1 MTRVVADG
9 VSKMYPS
16 GVTAVD
22 SVSLTVSPGEVVGLL
37 GPNGAG
43 KTTLLRMVLG
53 LVSPS
58 AGLVVMVGP
67 DAEGAGI
74 EIAGGLLEQPAFYP
88 YMSGRNNLRVLAR
101 YTDIAESRVDELL
114 ELLGLADRAHDRVG
128 SYSQGMRQRL
138 GIAAALLKDPDI
150 VVLDEPT
157 NGLDPAGV
165 SEVRE
170 IVRNLA
176 DSDRAVLISSHL
188 LSEMEQ
194 LCDRV
199 VILHEGRVV
208 AEGAPAE
215 MGNAGLISVAVDNPA
230 LGLRVLAG
238 LDWIGA
244 VSVSGSRLEVQV
256 PLERTPEVVSKL
268 AARGVGI
275 YEVTNLR
282 QSLESVFLELTSLGG
297 GD

>member
-101 YTDIAESRVDELL
+101 YTDVAESRVDELL

-165 SEVRE
+165 SEVRG

-208 AEGAPAE
+208 AEGAPAA

-230 LGLRVLAG
+230 LGLRV
-238 LDWIGA
+238 
-244 VSVSGSRLEVQV
+244 SRG
-256 PLERTPEVVSKL
+256 P
-268 AARGVGI
+268 
-275 YEVTNLR
+275 
-282 QSLESVFLELTSLGG
+282 
-297 GD
+297 